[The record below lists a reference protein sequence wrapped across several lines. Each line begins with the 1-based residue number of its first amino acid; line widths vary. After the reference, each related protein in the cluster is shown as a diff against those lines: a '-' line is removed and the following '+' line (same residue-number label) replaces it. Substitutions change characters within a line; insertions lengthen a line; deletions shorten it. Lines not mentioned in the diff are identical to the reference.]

1 MHNQG
6 GGDRDW
12 TPVQGRLPTHSH
24 LSELEIS
31 LAEGG
36 SSTKKEQSALT
47 VVLQLV
53 ISGLTGLILI
63 VLSAVNLLYQGRL
76 LPLSL
81 RPVLRTAATYV
92 MARAWSSGS

>member
-53 ISGLTGLILI
+53 ISGLASVILI
-63 VLSAVNLLYQGRL
+63 VLGTINQFHGSVCSHSLEANSRNCGSLCHGYNLVIMY
-76 LPLSL
+76 
-81 RPVLRTAATYV
+81 
-92 MARAWSSGS
+92 